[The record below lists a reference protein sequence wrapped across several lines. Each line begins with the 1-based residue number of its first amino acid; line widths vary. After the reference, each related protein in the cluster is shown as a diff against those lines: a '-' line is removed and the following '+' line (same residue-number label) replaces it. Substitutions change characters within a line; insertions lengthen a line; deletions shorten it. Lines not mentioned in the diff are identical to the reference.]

1 MVFVKRSLITTQVGL
16 TQILLLL
23 GLSIA
28 GEGFFFAKASS
39 AQANVVIP
47 STSTELKILK
57 KIELIGNTV
66 FSDSE
71 LEAVLASYKEQNI
84 SLELLQK
91 LRQEID
97 TYYLNQG
104 YISSGSFFLQQQLQ
118 DGILQ
123 IQIIEGTLEAIE
135 IEGLSGLREDYIKSR
150 LPPLG
155 KPLNVNHL
163 LQSLGRLQNNPLIQ
177 TIKGRITQSSLGENV
192 LLLDV
197 EENNPLSAQ
206 IYLTNTYSP
215 SIGSFGGNAKLI
227 HQNLLGFGDRLTI
240 DHSQTEGLR
249 RTGGSYSFPF
259 NRLDGRII
267 FAYNNANSELVEDEV
282 ENLGIEAD
290 YESFFLNIE
299 QPIIS
304 TSTESLILS
313 LGIEHIDS
321 ETFVLNN
328 LSFAFTDGLTDGRS
342 KITALRFTQ
351 KYEKKGAST
360 LFVVN
365 SQFSIGLELFD
376 ATKTDVGIDGIFG
389 NWRGDIQW
397 LKAFNEQKD
406 LVLATRTTFQL
417 TPDKI
422 LPSEQFTIG
431 GLGSVRGYRPN
442 LGVADNGVVGTI
454 ELRIP
459 LIRGDWGR
467 IQLISFF
474 DVGTIWNNERG
485 TTGSNTFASSGLGLR
500 YRFRE
505 AWEIRLNYAI
515 PIIEAKDFGETDTE
529 DNFSF
534 VFLFYPLKF

>member
-1 MVFVKRSLITTQVGL
+1 M
-16 TQILLLL
+16 
-23 GLSIA
+23 
-28 GEGFFFAKASS
+28 
-39 AQANVVIP
+39 
-47 STSTELKILK
+47 
-57 KIELIGNTV
+57 
-66 FSDSE
+66 
-71 LEAVLASYKEQNI
+71 
-84 SLELLQK
+84 
-91 LRQEID
+91 
-97 TYYLNQG
+97 
-104 YISSGSFFLQQQLQ
+104 
-118 DGILQ
+118 
-123 IQIIEGTLEAIE
+123 
-135 IEGLSGLREDYIKSR
+135 
-150 LPPLG
+150 
-155 KPLNVNHL
+155 
-163 LQSLGRLQNNPLIQ
+163 
-177 TIKGRITQSSLGENV
+177 
-192 LLLDV
+192 LDI

-206 IYLTNTYSP
+206 IYLSNAYSR
-215 SIGSFGGNAKLI
+215 SIGSLGGNIKITHL
-227 HQNLLGFGDRLTI
+227 NLFGFGDRLII

-328 LSFAFTDGLTDGRS
+328 LSFAFTEGLTDGRS
-342 KITALRFTQ
+342 KITSLRFTQ

-365 SQFSIGLELFD
+365 SQFSVGLDLFD
-376 ATKTDVGIDGIFG
+376 ATKTDVGIDGIFW

-406 LVLATRTTFQL
+406 LVLATRLNIQL
-417 TPDKI
+417 TPDQL
-422 LPSEQFTIG
+422 LPFEQITIG
-431 GLGSVRGYRPN
+431 GLGSVRGYRAN
-442 LGVADNGVVGTI
+442 LGVADNGVVGII

-459 LIRGDWGR
+459 LIRENWGK
-467 IQLISFF
+467 IQVIPFF

-505 AWEIRLNYAI
+505 ALEIRLNYAI

>member
-1 MVFVKRSLITTQVGL
+1 MISDISFKAVAAPRPNPNFPRQSLIKV
-16 TQILLLL
+16 
-23 GLSIA
+23 
-28 GEGFFFAKASS
+28 
-39 AQANVVIP
+39 
-47 STSTELKILK
+47 K
-57 KIELIGNTV
+57 KIEIIGNTV

-71 LEAVLASYKEQNI
+71 LEAIVAPLLGKEVSLSELIQAQSAIDNYYI
-84 SLELLQK
+84 S
-91 LRQEID
+91 R
-97 TYYLNQG
+97 G
-104 YISSGSFFLQQQLQ
+104 YISTGSLLPPQKLQE
-118 DGILQ
+118 GIIR
-123 IQIIEGTLEAIE
+123 IQIVEGTLEVIQ
-135 IEGLSGLREDYIKSR
+135 IKGLSRLTEDYIKSR

-155 KPLNVNHL
+155 KPLNINHL
-163 LQSLGRLQNNPLIQ
+163 LQSLDRLQTDPLIQ
-177 TIKGRITQSSLGENV
+177 KLSVKISQSNLGQNV
-192 LLLDV
+192 LLLDI
-197 EENNPLSAQ
+197 EENNPFSAQ
-206 IYLTNTYSP
+206 IYLTNAYSR
-215 SIGSFGGNAKLI
+215 SIGSLGGNIKITHL
-227 HQNLLGFGDRLTI
+227 NLFGFGDRLII

-290 YESFFLNIE
+290 YESFFLKLE

-321 ETFVLNN
+321 ETFVLNS
-328 LSFAFTDGLTDGRS
+328 LSFPFTVGLTDGRS
-342 KITALRFTQ
+342 KITPLRFTQ
-351 KYEKKGAST
+351 EYEKKGAST
-360 LFVVN
+360 LFLVN
-365 SQFSIGLELFD
+365 SQFSVGLELFD

-389 NWRGDIQW
+389 NWRGDIQY

-406 LVLATRTTFQL
+406 LVLATRLNIQL
-417 TPDKI
+417 TPDKL
-422 LPSEQFTIG
+422 LPIEQFTIG
-431 GLGSVRGYRPN
+431 GLGSVRGYRAN

-459 LIRGDWGR
+459 LIRGDWGK
-467 IQLISFF
+467 IQVIPFF

-505 AWEIRLNYAI
+505 ALEIRVNYAI

-529 DNFSF
+529 DNFTF
-534 VFLFYPLKF
+534 AFLFYPLKF